1 MTLKRGIRLFVLSF
15 IVLFFNTY
23 LFSNSNGIFGA
34 IIRTLALQS
43 LMFSPLFAVMLLTY
57 IKRNPQKEG
66 TNLSDNVKK
75 FLETFAYSYLS
86 FIVVLSGTKFI
97 VMLNNKETIKNTFTS
112 EFFYSLIWAIPFLML
127 IVLIR
132 GFVVNY
138 REKKTKNE

>member
-1 MTLKRGIRLFVLSF
+1 MTLKRCIRLFVLSF

-23 LFSNSNGIFGA
+23 LFSNSNGFFGA

-43 LMFSPLFAVMLLTY
+43 LMFIPLFAVMLLTY

-138 REKKTKNE
+138 REKKTK